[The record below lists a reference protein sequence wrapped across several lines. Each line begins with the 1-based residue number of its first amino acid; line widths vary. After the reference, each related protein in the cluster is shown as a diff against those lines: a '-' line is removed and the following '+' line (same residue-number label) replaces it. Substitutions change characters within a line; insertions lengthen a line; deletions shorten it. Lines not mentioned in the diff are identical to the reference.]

1 MQADELLAHL
11 PAFLREQTGA
21 AEVTLADVR
30 LMTGGAVRETWR
42 LDAALRFSDGR
53 EQAQQLVLMSYRP
66 SESRAFGAAEEF
78 RLLRAARAAGVP
90 VPEALYVGEHALSQ
104 PFYVMQ
110 RLQGESI
117 GRRIVKEASLAGARE
132 ALPRQLGRT
141 LAAIHRVEW
150 DVPELAFLR
159 RPPAGASPALFE
171 LDAIEQTFREA
182 AIEPHPAFEL
192 AIRWLRLNAPAAPEI
207 SFVHGDFRNG
217 NVLVGEEGLR
227 AVFDWELAHVGDP
240 LEDLGWICVRSW
252 RFGVDALP
260 VGGIGPR
267 EPFYDAY
274 AEAAGRAVGRE
285 AVRWWEVY
293 GNLRWGVFTLL
304 MTRPFLDGQTASIEL
319 ASIGRRTAET
329 EIELLALIEEQS

>member
-1 MQADELLAHL
+1 MKADELLAGL
-11 PAFLREQTGA
+11 PAFLIAQTGVG
-21 AEVTLADVR
+21 EVALADVR

-42 LDAALRFSDGR
+42 LDATLRFPGGSD
-53 EQAQQLVLMSYRP
+53 QTQQLVLMSYRP

-78 RLLRAARAAGVP
+78 RLLQAARASGVP
-90 VPEALYVGEHALSQ
+90 VPEPLYVGEAVLSQ
-104 PFYVMQ
+104 PFYVMR

-117 GRRIVKEASLAGARE
+117 GRRIVKEPSLARARE
-132 ALPRQLGRT
+132 VLPQQLGVA
-141 LAAIHRVEW
+141 LAAIHRLRW

-159 RPPAGASPALFE
+159 RPRAGTSPALFE
-171 LDAIEQTFREA
+171 LDTIEQTYREA
-182 AIEPHPAFEL
+182 AVEPHPAFEL
-192 AIRWLRLNAPAAPEI
+192 TIRWLRRCAPAAPELT
-207 SFVHGDFRNG
+207 FVHGDYRNG

-240 LEDLGWICVRSW
+240 LEDLGWMCVRSW
-252 RFGVDALP
+252 RFGADGLP

-274 AEAAGRAVGRE
+274 AEASGRAVDPD

-304 MTRPFLDGQTASIEL
+304 MTRPFLDGQSTSIEL

-329 EIELLALIEEQS
+329 EIELLALIDDI